1 MTKNPCAR
9 AIDLLVTDVVMP
21 GMNGTELAEALR
33 RKNPDLKVILGCGS
47 MPTWM
52 VKNELTRGRR
62 PGILVN
68 EDGLFR

>member
-33 RKNPDLKVILGCGS
+33 RKNPDLKVILDAAVRLARSEPFPERNRC
-47 MPTWM
+47 
-52 VKNELTRGRR
+52 
-62 PGILVN
+62 
-68 EDGLFR
+68 